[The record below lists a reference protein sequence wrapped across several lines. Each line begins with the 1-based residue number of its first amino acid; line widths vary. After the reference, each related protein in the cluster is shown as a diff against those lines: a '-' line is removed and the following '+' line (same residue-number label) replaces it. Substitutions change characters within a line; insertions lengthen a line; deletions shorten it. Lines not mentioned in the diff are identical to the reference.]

1 MPLAGAGTIPPMYH
15 HLFYDY
21 VPDMLER
28 RGPMRLAHLAHARRV
43 VAEGELK
50 LALFMSVLSFCA
62 VAPKST

>member
-1 MPLAGAGTIPPMYH
+1 MPLAGAGTTPPMH
-15 HLFYDY
+15 HLLFHDY

-28 RGPMRLAHLAHARRV
+28 RGPVGPAHLGHARRV

>member
-1 MPLAGAGTIPPMYH
+1 MH
-15 HLFYDY
+15 HLLFHDY

-28 RGPMRLAHLAHARRV
+28 RGPVGPAHLDHARRV